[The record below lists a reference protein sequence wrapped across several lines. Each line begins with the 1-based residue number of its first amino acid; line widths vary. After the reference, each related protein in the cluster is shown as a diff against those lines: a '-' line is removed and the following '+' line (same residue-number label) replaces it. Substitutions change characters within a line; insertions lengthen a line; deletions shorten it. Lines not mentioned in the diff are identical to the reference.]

1 MRRIQMIS
9 VLLLGAMLP
18 WHVQAQS
25 PAQPSP
31 AVRGAGASFPSLVYS
46 AWSFGYSK
54 EKGHDV
60 RYVSTGSGDGIKQMI
75 ERTVDFGATDSP
87 LTDAELKAGRLIQFP
102 TMAGGI
108 VPVVNIRGVTNGTL
122 KLTGSVLAELM
133 SGDIAVWDDAR
144 ITALNPGLALPKTK
158 VIRIAREDASGST
171 AILTQYLSQ
180 QSPTWAS
187 GTGVGRT
194 VKWKGEVVLAKG
206 NDDLGAAIKATLG
219 AIGYVS
225 YDRVL
230 RDGLVSVS
238 LRNKAGNF
246 VAPSE
251 AAFQAAVKASS
262 ISKSGSLTA
271 SLIDMPGSGV
281 WPIVDLTYILLDASP
296 KLADRANASARF
308 FYWAFLKGDSL
319 INGSGFAALPT
330 EVQAA
335 VVRKLGEI
343 KPADGRSLNFT
354 QQSEHMLLARWIQN
368 PWVVRPQ
375 TTASGADII

>member
-1 MRRIQMIS
+1 M
-9 VLLLGAMLP
+9 
-18 WHVQAQS
+18 
-25 PAQPSP
+25 
-31 AVRGAGASFPSLVYS
+31 
-46 AWSFGYSK
+46 
-54 EKGHDV
+54 
-60 RYVSTGSGDGIKQMI
+60 
-75 ERTVDFGATDSP
+75 
-87 LTDAELKAGRLIQFP
+87 
-102 TMAGGI
+102 
-108 VPVVNIRGVTNGTL
+108 VNIRGVTNGTL

-158 VIRIAREDASGST
+158 VIMIAREDASGST

-180 QSPTWAS
+180 QSPTLAS

-206 NDDLGAAIKATLG
+206 NDDLGAAIKATPG

-230 RDGLVSVS
+230 RDGLVSVL
-238 LRNKAGNF
+238 LRNKAGSF

-262 ISKSGSLTA
+262 IRKSASLTA

-296 KLADRANASARF
+296 KLADRASASARF

-319 INGSGFAALPT
+319 ISGSGFAALPT

-343 KPADGRSLNFT
+343 KPADGKPLNFT
-354 QQSEHMLLARWIQN
+354 KHAEHRLLARWIQS
-368 PWVVRPQ
+368 PSAVRLQ
-375 TTASGADII
+375 TIGSGADRI

>member
-1 MRRIQMIS
+1 MRHIQLIS
-9 VLLLGAMLP
+9 LLLLGALLP

-25 PAQPSP
+25 PAQPLP
-31 AVRGAGASFPSLVYS
+31 AVRGAGASFPSLVYT

-54 EKGHDV
+54 EKGHEV
-60 RYVSTGSGDGIKQMI
+60 RYVSTGSGDGIKQMTD
-75 ERTVDFGATDSP
+75 RTVDFGATDTP
-87 LTDAELKAGRLIQFP
+87 LSDAELKTNRLIQFP

-122 KLTGSVLAELM
+122 KLTGPVLADVM
-133 SGDIAVWDDAR
+133 SGDITAWDDPR

-180 QSPTWAS
+180 QNSAWAS

-194 VKWKGEVVLAKG
+194 VKWKGEVVLVKG
-206 NDDLGAAIKATLG
+206 SDELGAAVKATPG

-225 YDRVL
+225 FDRVL

-246 VAPSE
+246 MAPSE

-262 ISKSGSLTA
+262 ITKSASLTA

-296 KLADRANASARF
+296 KLADRSSASARF
-308 FYWAFLKGDSL
+308 FYWAFLKGDPL
-319 INGSGFAALPT
+319 ISGSGFAALPT

-343 KPADGRSLNFT
+343 KPADGKPLNFT
-354 QQSEHMLLARWIQN
+354 QHSEHKLLTRWIQN
-368 PWVVRPQ
+368 PWVVRLQ
-375 TTASGADII
+375 TTASGADTI